1 MASALDQRSTCRT
14 IRFSGTEAMLYV
26 YLIRST
32 SHPGKRYVGVTD
44 NVRLRLDAH
53 NHGESTF
60 TAQFRPW
67 ELVTYIAFADHDRAF
82 AFERYLKAGSGHAF
96 ANRHLW

>member
-1 MASALDQRSTCRT
+1 
-14 IRFSGTEAMLYV
+14 MLYV
-26 YLIRST
+26 YLIRSR
-32 SHPGKRYVGVTD
+32 SHPEKRYIGVTD
-44 NVRLRLDAH
+44 DVHSRLDAH
-53 NHGESTF
+53 NRGESTF
-60 TAQFRPW
+60 TARFRPW